1 MLSTA
6 GCATQDQ
13 LRESE
18 AQHGH
23 AVEAL
28 RADAGRSESGL
39 AELRAEL
46 RRTQD
51 VVHTL
56 EVTLAETRARADAA
70 RVQADSALATSREF
84 LSSLVAVREEQR
96 RQLDEGGAGFA
107 DLRRKAA
114 DLDLKLQSQQRA
126 IEQSSGAVTEA
137 SRRLAVV
144 EGREADDGN
153 RREAGLQ
160 EMGRRSGVL
169 EARAKA
175 GQEADEAT
183 SRQLVG
189 LRKQVED
196 TRSVMSSEGLLQLM
210 RGVEDLRR
218 SSAFLRGSID
228 ELQKAQNDAATQTK
242 NFYIDLDTRIRLLR
256 QASLAAPGAEVE
268 EERAQPPHAPEQ
280 GGEALPAPRA
290 QPVDR

>member
-39 AELRAEL
+39 AEMRAEL

-56 EVTLAETRARADAA
+56 EVALAETRARADAA

-84 LSSLVAVREEQR
+84 LSNLVAVREEQR
-96 RQLDEGGAGFA
+96 RQLDEGGAAFA
-107 DLRRKAA
+107 ELRRKAA
-114 DLDLKLQSQQRA
+114 DLDLKLQAQQRA
-126 IEQSSGAVTEA
+126 IDQSSGAFTEA

-144 EGREADDGN
+144 
-153 RREAGLQ
+153 EAGLQ

-218 SSAFLRGSID
+218 SSASLRGSID
-228 ELQKAQNDAATQTK
+228 ELQKAQNDAAAQTK
-242 NFYIDLDTRIRLLR
+242 NFYIDLDTRIRLLK

-268 EERAQPPHAPEQ
+268 QERAEPPHAPEQ
-280 GGEALPAPRA
+280 GGEASPPPRA
-290 QPVDR
+290 QPVRR